1 MLDDMNEPKPQYL
14 KVKHYILRHITN
26 GDWPPL
32 SRVPSENDLVSTFG
46 VSRMTVNRALREL
59 TDAGVVTRLQG
70 VGSFVAG
77 PKAESAMFEV
87 RSIRDEILAR
97 GQSHTVDVLICET
110 VSARGTTAR
119 QFGLPAG
126 VALFHS
132 RLLHL
137 ADGTPLQLEDR
148 FVNPV
153 CAPDYLDIDFDVEI
167 PHQYLMRTAPLQ
179 RTEHVIEAEA
189 ANKRLAKVLDV
200 APGDPLL
207 TLSRRTW
214 SRGHV
219 ASYVRL
225 THPAGK
231 YRFVGS
237 FQVGDSPSP

>member
-1 MLDDMNEPKPQYL
+1 MKEPKPHYL
-14 KVKHYILRHITN
+14 KLKHYILRHITN

-32 SRVPSENDLVSTFG
+32 SRIPSENELVIKFG
-46 VSRMTVNRALREL
+46 VSRMTANRALREL

-97 GQSHTVDVLICET
+97 GQSHTVNVLICEA
-110 VSARGTTAR
+110 VSARPATAR
-119 QFGLPAG
+119 QFGLPTG
-126 VALFHS
+126 SELFHS

-137 ADGTPLQLEDR
+137 ADDKPLQLEDR

-153 CAPDYLDIDFDVEI
+153 CAPDYLDIDFQFEI

-189 ANKRLAKVLDV
+189 AGRRMAKVLGT
-200 APGDPLL
+200 AFGDPLIA
-207 TLSRRTW
+207 LSRRTW

-219 ASYVRL
+219 ASFVRL
-225 THPAGK
+225 THPAAK
-231 YRFVGS
+231 YRFVGA
-237 FQVGDSPSP
+237 FQVGDGPNS

>member
-1 MLDDMNEPKPQYL
+1 MDDPKPQYL
-14 KVKHYILRHITN
+14 QLKHYILRHVTN

-32 SRVPSENDLVSTFG
+32 SRIPSENDLVVKFS

-59 TDAGVVTRLQG
+59 TDAGVVTRMQG
-70 VGSFVAG
+70 VGTFVAG
-77 PKAESAMFEV
+77 PKAESAMFAV

-97 GQSHTVDVLICET
+97 GQCHTVEVMICEP
-110 VSARGTTAR
+110 VRARPTTAR
-119 QFGLPAG
+119 QFDLRTG
-126 VALFHS
+126 VELFHS

-137 ADGTPLQLEDR
+137 ADGLPLQLEDR
-148 FVNPV
+148 FVNPA
-153 CAPDYLDIDFDVEI
+153 CAPDYLAIDFQVEI

-179 RTEHVIEAEA
+179 RTEHVIEAAA
-189 ANKRLAKVLDV
+189 ANKRLARVLGIG
-200 APGDPLL
+200 PSDPLL
-207 TLSRRTW
+207 TLTRRTW

-237 FQVGDSPSP
+237 FQVGDTIP

>member
-1 MLDDMNEPKPQYL
+1 MNEPKPQYL
-14 KVKHYILRHITN
+14 KLKHYILQRITN

-32 SRVPSENDLVSTFG
+32 SRVPSENELVSKFG
-46 VSRMTVNRALREL
+46 VSRMTVNRAVREL
-59 TDAGVVTRLQG
+59 TAAGVVTRMQG

-97 GQSHTVDVLICET
+97 GQSHTVDVLICEP
-110 VSARGTTAR
+110 VSARVTTAR
-119 QFGLPAG
+119 QFGLPTGAE
-126 VALFHS
+126 LFHS
-132 RLLHL
+132 RLLHS
-137 ADGTPLQLEDR
+137 ANGKPLQLEDR
-148 FVNPV
+148 FVNPA
-153 CAPDYLDIDFDVEI
+153 CAPDYLEIDFHVEI

-179 RTEHVIEAEA
+179 RTEHTIEAES
-189 ANKRLAKVLDV
+189 ANKRLARVLDV
-200 APGDPLL
+200 AAGDPLL

-231 YRFVGS
+231 YRFVGT
-237 FQVGDSPSP
+237 FQVGDTPSS

>member
-1 MLDDMNEPKPQYL
+1 MDEPKPQYL
-14 KVKHYILRHITN
+14 KLKHYILHHVTN

-32 SRVPSENDLVSTFG
+32 SRTPSENELVAKFG

-70 VGSFVAG
+70 VGTFVAG

-87 RSIRDEILAR
+87 RSIRDEIVAR
-97 GQSHTVDVLICET
+97 GQSHTVEVLACGP
-110 VSARGTTAR
+110 VSARPATAR
-119 QFGLPAG
+119 QFDLPAG
-126 VALFHS
+126 AELYHS

-137 ADGTPLQLEDR
+137 ADGKALQLEDR
-148 FVNPV
+148 FVNPL
-153 CAPDYLDIDFDVEI
+153 CAPDYLDIDFHVEI
-167 PHQYLMRTAPLQ
+167 PHQYLMRVAPLQ

-189 ANKRLAKVLDV
+189 ASKRLARILDI
-200 APGDPLL
+200 AAGEPLL

-214 SRGHV
+214 SRGRV
-219 ASYVRL
+219 ASHVRL

-237 FQVGDSPSP
+237 FQVGDSNS

>member
-1 MLDDMNEPKPQYL
+1 MDEPKPQYQKL
-14 KVKHYILRHITN
+14 KHYILRHITN

-32 SRVPSENDLVSTFG
+32 SRVPSENELVSKFG

-59 TDAGVVTRLQG
+59 TDAGVITRVQG

-97 GQSHTVDVLICET
+97 GQTHTVQVLICEP
-110 VSARGTTAR
+110 VSARPATGR
-119 QFGLPAG
+119 QFGLPTG
-126 VALFHS
+126 TELFHS

-137 ADGTPLQLEDR
+137 ADGLPLQLEDR
-148 FVNPV
+148 FVNPI
-153 CAPDYLDIDFDVEI
+153 CAPDYLDIDFHQEI

-189 ANKRLAKVLDV
+189 ANKRIARVLDV
-200 APGDPLL
+200 QPGDPLL

-231 YRFVGS
+231 YRFVGA
-237 FQVGDSPSP
+237 FQVGDNPSA